1 MLWKFNSVYNPKLQL
16 ADHQSPPRYEMTA
29 APPPQKRI
37 DPQLLYILPAKGR
50 HGRALDDATEA
61 FVDRSRTGTAG

>member
-16 ADHQSPPRYEMTA
+16 ADHQSPPRYEMA
-29 APPPQKRI
+29 PAPPPQKRI

-50 HGRALDDATEA
+50 QGRALDDATEA